1 MKRYV
6 NVTLILI
13 LMLLFTGCTQYWYQ
27 ADKSIDEC
35 KADRHEC
42 FEELKKYSSNQH
54 DRGEYEFK
62 FMEDCMKQK
71 GYSAVSAV
79 KEKEL
84 PLRVRREDPDR
95 TDNWFTKGV
104 AGSLEKE
111 Q

>member
-1 MKRYV
+1 MKRYASA
-6 NVTLILI
+6 TLILI
-13 LMLLFTGCTQYWYQ
+13 LMLLFTGCTKYWYQ

-71 GYSAVSAV
+71 GYSAV
-79 KEKEL
+79 KENEL

-104 AGSLEKE
+104 AGSLGKE

>member
-1 MKRYV
+1 MKRYAS
-6 NVTLILI
+6 VTLILI
-13 LMLLFTGCTQYWYQ
+13 LMLLFTGCTRYWYQ

-42 FEELKKYSSNQH
+42 FEELKKYSSNWQEM
-54 DRGEYEFK
+54 GQYEFK

-71 GYSAVSAV
+71 GYSSV
-79 KEKEL
+79 KEKTL
-84 PLRVRREDPDR
+84 PLNVRREDPDR
-95 TDNWFTKGV
+95 LENWFTKGV